1 MTFPVKG
8 LRIEEAPECGVRTEA
23 MIANA
28 RVCRV
33 TETAPWVLLGASHI
47 ELLAYF
53 DADGAS
59 NDPHE
64 AINLWIDATH
74 RTGHGSHNFD
84 NYRLRL
90 LLAHSASLA
99 IRSAHGQKT
108 PSKVRDR
115 EPVFCDNC
123 RSIKCKATMT
133 L

>member
-1 MTFPVKG
+1 
-8 LRIEEAPECGVRTEA
+8 
-23 MIANA
+23 
-28 RVCRV
+28 V
-33 TETAPWVLLGASHI
+33 TETAPLVLLGASHT

-64 AINLWIDATH
+64 AINLWIDATR
-74 RTGHGSHNFD
+74 RTGHGSRNFD

-108 PSKVRDR
+108 HPRFVTESQFFVTTAGASNARR
-115 EPVFCDNC
+115 
-123 RSIKCKATMT
+123 

>member
-84 NYRLRL
+84 NYRPRL

-99 IRSAHGQKT
+99 IRNTRSE
-108 PSKVRDR
+108 DR
-115 EPVFCDNC
+115 PRFVTESQFCCDNC
-123 RSIKCKATMT
+123 RSIDARR